1 MFELK
6 MNYILVYV
14 SYLLSTVVLNM
25 LRPHRLKF
33 QASLSLCLICAF
45 WCLLVVQ
52 LQVQLWIFVNH
63 SLLIFI
69 DFLLYFTSLLTS
81 IFSYLS

>member
-6 MNYILVYV
+6 INYILVYV

-33 QASLSLCLICAF
+33 QASLSLCLICSCWLCNF
-45 WCLLVVQ
+45 KSVD
-52 LQVQLWIFVNH
+52 LWILDICKSFTV
-63 SLLIFI
+63 
-69 DFLLYFTSLLTS
+69 DFYR
-81 IFSYLS
+81 LSSVFY

>member
-33 QASLSLCLICAF
+33 QASLSLCLICSCWLCNFKSEVA
-45 WCLLVVQ
+45 
-52 LQVQLWIFVNH
+52 LWIFVNH